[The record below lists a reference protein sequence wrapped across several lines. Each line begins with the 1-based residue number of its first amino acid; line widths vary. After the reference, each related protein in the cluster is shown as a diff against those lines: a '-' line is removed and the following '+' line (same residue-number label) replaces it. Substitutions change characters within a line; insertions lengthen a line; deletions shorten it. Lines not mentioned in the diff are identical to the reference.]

1 MLIESGKRVLVFSA
15 HAADFCSR
23 AGGTI
28 ARFVEAGSQVEVRDM
43 SYGEKC
49 ESPAIWAGQNGV
61 THAEVKAIRERE
73 IEAAAGILGAGI
85 CCFDFGDS
93 PLVVGPERRHQVL
106 EAVRAFR
113 PHLVLTH
120 WLDDFLHP
128 DHVEAAQAALW
139 ACRYCNAPGIDT
151 EYPPCARP
159 TVMCFECVLGSA
171 PACEFT
177 PDLYVDVSAVF
188 ERKLEAL
195 RQLAAQPQL
204 PRGYEILA
212 RYRALEAST
221 VAGMTG
227 IEYAEGFCRIVAQTV
242 A

>member
-1 MLIESGKRVLVFSA
+1 MLIESGKRVQVFSA

-28 ARFVEAGSQVEVRDM
+28 ARFVEAGSEVQVRDL

-49 ESPAIWAGQNGV
+49 ESPAIWAGQDEV
-61 THAEVKAIRERE
+61 THAQVKAIRQRE
-73 IEAAAGILGAGI
+73 IEAAAGILGADI
-85 CCFDFGDS
+85 ACFDFGDS
-93 PLVVGPERRHQVL
+93 PLVIGPERRHQVL
-106 EAVRAFR
+106 SAVRSFR
-113 PHLVLTH
+113 PDLVLIH

-128 DHVEAAQAALW
+128 DHVEAARAALW
-139 ACRYCNAPGIDT
+139 ASRYCNAPGIDVG
-151 EYPPCARP
+151 EPPCARP
-159 TVMCFECVLGSA
+159 ALLSFECVLGSS
-171 PACEFT
+171 PTCGFT

-204 PRGYEILA
+204 PRGYEIVA

-221 VAGMTG
+221 TAGMAG
-227 IEYAEGFCRIVAQTV
+227 IEFAEGFRRIGTEGVA
-242 A
+242 